1 MKQKTILILLLII
14 SITVVLC
21 NNIIFKDT
29 EEFFEYGSEFG
40 FILSRLSL
48 AYISSY
54 IFYLL
59 VVVLKENKIKRNIN
73 GAVYSYTSKLV
84 SFGYSIFDEVMEAS
98 GTNRDTFDRETI
110 SKADF
115 LNLCDNS
122 NPGAIPANR
131 YIGNPFNMVPKNYAQ
146 FLHFSTVEKVS
157 HYTEK
162 VFNYMPFL
170 DSELVRL
177 INNLLDT
184 KWYKE
189 HCQFMNWGAKANT
202 NMTSFKNEMFDY
214 LQCVREIDKYNEK
227 HKPKEIK

>member
-1 MKQKTILILLLII
+1 MKQKTILILLLIT
-14 SITVVLC
+14 SIIIVLC

-29 EEFFEYGSEFG
+29 SEFFEYGSEFG

-59 VVVLKENKIKRNIN
+59 VVVLKENKNKRNIN
-73 GAVYSYTSKLV
+73 GAVYSYTSKLI

-98 GTNRDTFDRETI
+98 GTNRETFDRATI
-110 SKADF
+110 NKTDF
-115 LNLCDNS
+115 QNLCDKS
-122 NPGAIPANR
+122 NPGAVPKDR
-131 YIGNPFNMVPKNYAQ
+131 FIGNPFNMTAKNYAQ
-146 FLHFSTVEKVS
+146 FLYFSTVEKVS
-157 HYTEK
+157 HFTEK

-170 DSELVRL
+170 DSELVGL

-202 NMTSFKNEMFDY
+202 NMTSFGNEMFEY
-214 LQCVREIDKYNEK
+214 LECVRAIENYNEK
-227 HKPKEIK
+227 HKPKDIK